1 MKKLISC
8 IIISAAV
15 LSAGTINAFASQPAG
30 NNTTCMGRGYGLS
43 FVDNDNDGVC
53 DNFSSGRGM
62 GRGFGKGM
70 GRGINFVD
78 NDGDGICGNASS
90 CRNGIC
96 QYRAPQISEILNKNT
111 NTVYTLISR
120 AKEMLKKEI
129 GGDYIG

>member
-15 LSAGTINAFASQPAG
+15 LSSGAITAFASQPVG
-30 NNTTCMGRGYGLS
+30 NNTTCMGRG
-43 FVDNDNDGVC
+43 
-53 DNFSSGRGM
+53 
-62 GRGFGKGM
+62 FGKGM
-70 GRGINFVD
+70 GKRINFVD
-78 NDGDGICGNASS
+78 NDGDGICDNASS

-111 NTVYTLISR
+111 NTIYTLISR